1 MLNLRKYQ
9 EQAITTIQTD
19 LLEEDNALLQA
30 ATGAGK
36 TVIFSHLIERY
47 HTKFKFFRTLILTR
61 QKELVEQS
69 FDKIKAVYPEGVEN
83 IGICCSS
90 VSAKKQVKK
99 PILIAT
105 PQSYSK
111 LVQFCDPFNLI
122 IIDEVH
128 TLAPKNKTSQ
138 YKDIIDI
145 NRSKRPTAR
154 LLGFTATPYRLN
166 HGYIFGNACKDESAN
181 WFDRLNYSI
190 SMDELQEQG
199 YLCPIRYKASP
210 SARKDLSS
218 VKRTAGD
225 YNEGDLSKVMIRHIG
240 SVLDS
245 IEKHAQE
252 REHII
257 IFCVTIEHAKRVSEL
272 LNSAGIDCDTVHSK
286 MPKKERNRILEQFK
300 SGRLRA
306 CCNVGVLT
314 TGFDYPEIDCIVLAR
329 PTLSA
334 SLFVQMVGRG
344 ARIAEEKDDCIVLDL
359 SDNYAR
365 HGHPAKPHVPTYKE
379 RWRFKSVEELEEKEE
394 AFGGGKVCPSC
405 NEIVTGTAEACSECG
420 HFFAKVIK
428 KVELVDIELKKEK
441 QKTAKWFQVDS
452 VKVELYTS
460 SKKNEMIRV
469 LFYESEPMQSIFG
482 ITVEQHFH
490 AEYLNFSNEF
500 LSYRAAN
507 KWKLLTGRF
516 KKFQNNMQAFE
527 SRSDLSNFKGWIKL
541 RQKGKYF
548 EMIDASRVKPNE
560 LKEVENG

>member
-9 EQAITTIQTD
+9 EDAISTIQAD

-47 HTKFKFFRTLILTR
+47 HTKFKSFRTLILTR

-111 LVQFCDPFNLI
+111 LVQFCEPFNLI

-128 TLAPKNKTSQ
+128 TLAPKNKPSQ

-190 SMDELQEQG
+190 SMDELQAQG

-257 IFCVTIEHAKRVSEL
+257 IFCVTIEHAKRVSDL

-314 TGFDYPEIDCIVLAR
+314 TGFDYPQIDCIVLAR

-344 ARIAEEKDDCIVLDL
+344 ARIAEGKDDCIVLDL

-405 NEIVTGTAEACSECG
+405 NEIVSGTAEVCSECG

-428 KVELVDIELKKEK
+428 KVELVDVEDVGKNSIEWRK
-441 QKTAKWFQVDS
+441 VDHIIT
-452 VKVELYTS
+452 ELYTS
-460 SKKNEMIRV
+460 QKGSEFIKVIFYKKTIIGYVQIHTE
-469 LFYESEPMQSIFG
+469 F
-482 ITVEQHFH
+482 
-490 AEYLNFSNEF
+490 LNFNHH
-500 LSYRAAN
+500 YMRYKAAA
-507 KWKLLTGRF
+507 KWKIISGKFRLFKDNKTAFKFSFLLNF
-516 KKFQNNMQAFE
+516 
-527 SRSDLSNFKGWIKL
+527 FKGWIGL
-541 RQKGKYF
+541 RKNGKY
-548 EMIDASRVKPNE
+548 SE
-560 LKEVENG
+560 LVECRKELEQERES

>member
-9 EQAITTIQTD
+9 EDAITTIQAD

-47 HTKFKFFRTLILTR
+47 HKRYKSFRTLILTR

-69 FDKIKAVYPEGVEN
+69 YEKIKAVYPEGVEK

-90 VSAKKQVKK
+90 VQVKKQVKK

-128 TLAPKNKTSQ
+128 TLPPISKTSQ

-145 NRSKRPTAR
+145 IRSKRPTAR

-166 HGYIFGNACKDESAN
+166 HGYIFGNECKESADN
-181 WFDRLNYSI
+181 WFSRLNFSI
-190 SMDELQEQG
+190 SMKQLQGEG
-199 YLCPIRYKASP
+199 YLCPIRYKANAT
-210 SARKDLSS
+210 ARKELSG
-218 VKRTAGD
+218 VKKTAGD
-225 YNEGDLSKVMIRHIG
+225 YNEGELSKVMIRHID
-240 SVLDS
+240 SVLTS

-252 REHII
+252 RRHIV
-257 IFCVTIEHAKRVSEL
+257 IFCVTIEHAKKVSEL
-272 LNSAGIDCDTVHSK
+272 LNASGIECESVHSK
-286 MPKKERNRILEQFK
+286 MSKKERNRILADFQ

-344 ARIAEEKDDCIVLDL
+344 ARIAEGKDDCIVLDL

-365 HGHPAKPHVPTYKE
+365 HGHPSDPYVNTYKV
-379 RWRFKSVEELEEKEE
+379 RTRTKTIEEMEKDDS
-394 AFGGGKVCPSC
+394 AYGDGKVCPKCS
-405 NEIVTGTAEACSECG
+405 EIVSASKEVCTECG
-420 HFFAKVIK
+420 HLFAQIIK
-428 KVELVDIELKKEK
+428 DVELVD
-441 QKTAKWFQVDS
+441 VDEREENRPFWIQIKR

-460 SKKNEMIRV
+460 SKKNEMLRV
-469 LFYESEPMQSIFG
+469 LFFENEKDWIVFGVEIANES
-482 ITVEQHFH
+482 H
-490 AEYLNFSNEF
+490 AEYLNFSHDY
-500 LSYRAAN
+500 LAWRAAQ
-507 KWKLLTGRF
+507 KWKMLTGRF
-516 KKFQNNMQAFE
+516 RKFSSNLEAFE
-527 SRSDLSNFKGWIKL
+527 KRYEIENFTGNIEVRK
-541 RQKGKYF
+541 KGKYY
-548 EMIDASRVKPNE
+548 E
-560 LKEVENG
+560 LLNARREKNDSNV

>member
-1 MLNLRKYQ
+1 MLKTRKYQ
-9 EQAITTIQTD
+9 EEALDTIEAD
-19 LLEEDNALLQA
+19 LLTDDNALLQA

-47 HTKFKFFRTLILTR
+47 HTKFKSFRTLILTR

-69 FDKIKAVYPEGVEN
+69 FDKIKAVYPEGVDK

-128 TLAPKNKTSQ
+128 TLPPISKTSQ

-145 NRSKRPTAR
+145 IRSKRPTAR

-166 HGYIFGNACKDESAN
+166 HGYIFGSECKESADN
-181 WFDRLNYSI
+181 WFSRLNFSI
-190 SMDELQEQG
+190 SMKQLQGEG
-199 YLCPIRYKASP
+199 YLCPIRYKANAT
-210 SARKDLSS
+210 ARKELSC
-218 VKRTAGD
+218 VKKTAGD
-225 YNEGDLSKVMIRHIG
+225 YNEGELSKVMICHID
-240 SVLDS
+240 SVLTS

-252 REHII
+252 REHIV
-257 IFCVTIEHAKRVSEL
+257 IFCVTIEHAKKVSEL
-272 LNSAGIDCDTVHSK
+272 LNASGIECESVHSK
-286 MPKKERNRILEQFK
+286 MSKKERNRILADFQ

-344 ARIAEEKDDCIVLDL
+344 ARIAEGKDDCIVLDL

-365 HGHPAKPHVPTYKE
+365 HGHPSDPYVNTYKV
-379 RWRFKSVEELEEKEE
+379 RTRTKTIEEMEKDDS
-394 AFGGGKVCPSC
+394 AYGDGKVCPKCS
-405 NEIVTGTAEACSECG
+405 EIVSASKEVCTECG
-420 HFFAKVIK
+420 HFFAQVIK
-428 KVELVDIELKKEK
+428 DVELVD
-441 QKTAKWFQVDS
+441 VDEREENKPFWIDIKR

-460 SKKNEMIRV
+460 SKKNEMLRV
-469 LFYESEPMQSIFG
+469 LFFENEKDWIVFGVEIANES
-482 ITVEQHFH
+482 H
-490 AEYLNFSNEF
+490 AEYLNFSHDY
-500 LSYRAAN
+500 LAWRAAQ
-507 KWKLLTGRF
+507 KWKMLTGRF
-516 KKFQNNMQAFE
+516 RKFSSNLEAFE
-527 SRSDLSNFKGWIKL
+527 KRYEIESFTGSIEVRK
-541 RQKGKYF
+541 KGKYY
-548 EMIDASRVKPNE
+548 E
-560 LKEVENG
+560 LLNARREKND